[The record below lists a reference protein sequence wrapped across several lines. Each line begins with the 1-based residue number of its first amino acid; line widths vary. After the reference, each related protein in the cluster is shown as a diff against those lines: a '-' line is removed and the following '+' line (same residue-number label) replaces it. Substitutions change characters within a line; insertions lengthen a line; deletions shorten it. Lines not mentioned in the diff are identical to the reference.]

1 MQAFGGSMKKIL
13 QKLMYI
19 ASLGI
24 VVLLLF
30 ALVWAGDETA
40 QTQGEAAEPPKEA
53 QNSEADSQAEPGG
66 EGAAESVTQETEAA
80 ESVTQGTEA
89 AEEHTQKPQPPKED
103 TTILF
108 GGDVLFGNA
117 FLAGYDANGIAGVI
131 SEELLLELQA
141 ADVLM
146 INNEFPF
153 STQGAPMEGKQYTFR
168 CEPSYVTALKEMGVD
183 VVSLA
188 NNHVLD
194 YGKAALSDTFV
205 TLDGAGI
212 RYGGAGESIAR
223 AEQVQTFEING
234 KKFGFLA
241 VSRVVPTGDWKVE
254 NSAPGVFS
262 CYDDTRLIELVE
274 EAAKECD
281 FLAVYPHWG
290 VEYAAYPEDYQTKI
304 AQNCLAAGADV
315 VVGSHTHCLQ
325 GAAYFG
331 GQPVFYSLG
340 NFVFGQT
347 IDRSALLKVTV
358 TPEGEQRYQYLPIY
372 AEGGVTKLATGQK
385 AQEILGYLQQISA
398 GAVIAEDGMVSNK
411 N

>member
-1 MQAFGGSMKKIL
+1 MQTFGGSMKKIL

-40 QTQGEAAEPPKEA
+40 QTQGEEVEPPKEV
-53 QNSEADSQAEPGG
+53 QNSETESRTEPDG
-66 EGAAESVTQETEAA
+66 EGTAESGAQEPQAA
-80 ESVTQGTEA
+80 GD
-89 AEEHTQKPQPPKED
+89 HIQKPQPPKED

-146 INNEFPF
+146 VNNEFPF
-153 STQGAPMEGKQYTFR
+153 STQGTPMEGKQYTFR
-168 CEPSYVTALKEMGVD
+168 CEPSYVAALKEMGVD

-194 YGKAALSDTFV
+194 YGKAALSDTFA

-212 RYGGAGESIAR
+212 RYGGAGESIDR
-223 AEQVQTFEING
+223 AQQVQIFEING

-262 CYDDTRLIELVE
+262 CYDDTRLIELVGQ
-274 EAAKECD
+274 AAKECD

-347 IDRSALLKVTV
+347 IDRSAILKVTV
-358 TPEGEQRYQYLPIY
+358 TPEGAQRYQYLPIY

-398 GAVIAEDGMVSNK
+398 GAVIAADGTVSNK

>member
-1 MQAFGGSMKKIL
+1 MQTFGGSMKKIL

-40 QTQGEAAEPPKEA
+40 QTQGEAVEPPKEA
-53 QNSEADSQAEPGG
+53 QNSETESRTEHDG
-66 EGAAESVTQETEAA
+66 EGVSESGTQEMEAA
-80 ESVTQGTEA
+80 EA
-89 AEEHTQKPQPPKED
+89 HTQKPQPPKED

-146 INNEFPF
+146 VNNEFPF

-168 CEPSYVTALKEMGVD
+168 CEPSYVAALKEMGVD

-212 RYGGAGESIAR
+212 RYGGAGESIDR
-223 AEQVQTFEING
+223 AQQVQTFEING

-262 CYDDTRLIELVE
+262 CYDDTSLIGLVE

-347 IDRSALLKVTV
+347 IDRSAILKVTV

-398 GAVIAEDGMVSNK
+398 GAAIAEDGTVSNK